1 LKKNALP
8 DKETGK
14 QKIVIFG
21 SDPQN
26 ESFEPP
32 DFSDPNNLPF
42 PINLIESNIPELI
55 RIGLTEW
62 QSRTGEVF
70 SVEDVIEQYG
80 NYLPSAESFAPP
92 QWLEDIQK
100 SFHTRFMRTNR
111 LLLNYPQT
119 VKVRDRS
126 ERYDTTSVD
135 IMSVV
140 AEYSRE
146 LTRTIEQV
154 LARSAGRALSLAR
167 SFPKRSAD
175 RIIQGLQTDVTE
187 EELRK
192 ELSKLENK
200 CSRLMSAGLL
210 QRDEENV
217 QLPVQIPEQAA
228 DGLLNV
234 LSVYINDAKGKLEV
248 LDSILE
254 KIELLQEI
262 INNRKRFLHKTLS
275 VSKEEG
281 LVFKTSDDRLLSP
294 ADLSSGEQHEIVLL
308 YELLF
313 KVPPDSLILID
324 EPEISLHV
332 GWQHQFLQDLQR
344 ITEISPFDVLIAT
357 HSPQII
363 HDRWDLTLRLE
374 GLKNQ

>member
-1 LKKNALP
+1 MAEVEEFKKAT
-8 DKETGK
+8 D
-14 QKIVIFG
+14 G
-21 SDPQN
+21 SVR
-26 ESFEPP
+26 
-32 DFSDPNNLPF
+32 
-42 PINLIESNIPELI
+42 PELI

-62 QSRTGEVF
+62 RSRTGEVL

-100 SFHTRFMRTNR
+100 FFHTRFMRTNR
-111 LLLNYPQT
+111 LLLTHPQT

-126 ERYDTTSVD
+126 ERYDTTS
-135 IMSVV
+135 IV

-146 LTRTIEQV
+146 LARTIEQV
-154 LARSAGRALSLAR
+154 LARSAGQALSLAR

-175 RIIQGLQTDVTE
+175 RIIQGVQTDVTE

-192 ELSKLENK
+192 ELSRLENK

-234 LSVYINDAKGKLEV
+234 LSIYINDAKGKLEV
-248 LDSILE
+248 FDSILE

-294 ADLSSGEQHEIVLL
+294 ADLSSGEQHEIILL

-313 KVPPDSLILID
+313 KVQPDSLILID

-344 ITEISPFDVLIAT
+344 ITEISPFDVLVAT

-374 GLKNQ
+374 GVKNQ